1 MQNVLESVSEGMK
14 VVDSH
19 NHEIGTV
26 EYVKMVEVD
35 PATGQ
40 PVANGIEEDDGHR
53 ETLLEVVAEAFSD
66 DDIPEEIQKRLLHD
80 GFIRM
85 DAAGIF
91 SADRYVTPDQISGV
105 SGDKVVLK
113 VSKDQLQKAH

>member
-1 MQNVLESVSEGMK
+1 MQSVLESVSEGMK
-14 VVDSH
+14 VVDSG

-26 EYVKMVEVD
+26 EYIKMVEVD

-40 PVANGIEEDDGHR
+40 PVANDIEEDDDHR
-53 ETLLEVVAEAFSD
+53 ETLLGLVAEAFTD

-85 DAAGIF
+85 DAAGLF
-91 SADRYVTPDQISGV
+91 AADRYVLPEQISGV
-105 SGDKVVLK
+105 SGGKVMLK
-113 VSKDQLQKAH
+113 VSKDQLQKTH